1 MPRLDRQPW
10 WVHGTSTL
18 FPSQKH
24 HYVTPPHTLCN
35 YSPPAKLSTK
45 SATTLTRLPAHNKQ
59 PTRVP
64 SEERMN
70 DNTDRRP
77 VKAGT
82 EVQALSGNTQKLGKN
97 YTQVVFCSQNPGQRQ
112 LLCVVG

>member
-1 MPRLDRQPW
+1 
-10 WVHGTSTL
+10 
-18 FPSQKH
+18 
-24 HYVTPPHTLCN
+24 
-35 YSPPAKLSTK
+35 
-45 SATTLTRLPAHNKQ
+45 
-59 PTRVP
+59 
-64 SEERMN
+64 MN
-70 DNTDRRP
+70 DNTDRRL